1 MSKKSIVFLVLPVI
15 LLAAAA
21 FYWGIRLQESQYEVF
36 TQEGYIISSTYEN
49 ASINTTKYYFTEDTK
64 YKTNYNSQVSFNNSD
79 NEEVQVDNTAY
90 VHYINGGI
98 GVLKKTALL
107 DLNTLATGEG
117 TLVKY
122 YNMFPTSILN
132 KESTQYTI
140 TNQNNK
146 IAFTNLL
153 IKSSESKYLLASPK
167 IALHIGGVERTIE
180 NDFVEITFLDGEIV
194 RIENQEVAYQNI
206 SDDMYILTSN
216 GLKIDLANQ
225 NIYYNDQNV
234 LNLEY
239 ITIDSDDNIEILP
252 EEENQKVEEENPDE
266 EETLPNDPT
275 ENLPDGIINPGVGD
289 NEEIIDENE
298 KISDPI
304 FTVNNMEVTAN
315 KFSADV
321 SVEDPDGTL
330 GSSIDVK
337 VLNLTNNRV
346 VYQERIMSGESNF
359 SIALENLDPDIN
371 YVFIVSADYTKN
383 DSTFTRDFI
392 QKTFITESIGVSL
405 EKNYFSTSNLSFNI
419 IKSDYSRVKS
429 LEVSLFNTSG
439 EVVKTIPVDLL
450 DEVTEVNFDGLTN
463 NTEYTVRVQNFLY
476 DNAIIN
482 SNFTIRG
489 TYKTLKK
496 KPTLGATSFT
506 IDKKNALFSLKV
518 NGIDDPDD
526 GISNYRYEI
535 FDARNI
541 DVNNPITVIEKETAT
556 EAQLAIDN
564 DKIERNVPYIYRL
577 VATFND
583 NEKEYEYS
591 TDYSQVMKM
600 DGVEFPSIRFEQT
613 EITFERIEGNIIIV
627 DNNGTVDLTSGGT
640 ITVTY
645 TDSVGNT
652 KSFTNQGSLVIP
664 FYADN
669 LRKNETYTISV
680 YASVNLQDGNDTID
694 NCYIGS
700 ITLSTKDTNPF
711 GLTSSIDDSDST
723 VAFKVYG
730 RLQSATEGTDTTL
743 EANTLSSL
751 TFNLYQ
757 GTSTNGAL
765 VKSVRKVDLNLNYYE
780 SDLKTDYYDQEFE
793 LNPSFFGLKNGDLT
807 SEYYTIE
814 VTNAYDYTT
823 YQNDI
828 PILNNTTV
836 VKTNGAVPD
845 LPSDPDNVFEINVI
859 RNKDAGERY
868 RADLED
874 NTIVGYRIKANYDNS
889 KKYAKKITYNIHLAS
904 TGEIVNTTDYTVL
917 EDGNIDYMEFYL
929 EDGTSYDTVDK
940 DFRRGNAYYF
950 SYTATLDLNGD
961 GEAET
966 VYPPLENVV
975 LKSST
980 VTPEKQEAKFQLY
993 PTKSTANTFEWKYT
1007 LKDVDHTLYE
1017 QKLYYK
1023 IGTSVLGNID
1033 ISENEDFTNIGLKN
1047 LRAGQ
1052 LSIYQRRA
1060 LVKTDE
1066 NITEK
1071 ELVNQYFE
1079 GIFTPPQKRFTVS
1092 LEKNRVLISLADYDL
1107 YDDFYQKVSAAKLVF
1122 KTASDSIT
1130 LDHLAINTSGNI
1142 VIDLSQLEKFL
1153 GEQITVECYLYYDT
1167 GKTGFELEADAFS
1180 IQQIENIYS
1189 NGSYYSTSGSRIY
1202 LNNYALNS
1210 MFTYKF
1216 SVGNNSLVLQN
1227 LMDQNEVTFPISVSE
1242 SGVTY
1247 NYDTILLKEIGE
1259 KQLTTSGENTFQFD
1273 MIVPGVSLM
1282 NEDGSTSITPSLTG
1296 ANVSMV
1302 LYGNAS
1308 SQIKDDI
1315 LYIEI
1320 YKTDETGTSST
1331 FVKTVDVKTDSL
1343 QSIELNDLEPNTY
1356 YYLKIYADIYN
1367 GSSYDKTQLYDVDSQ
1382 SDTKSYYFKTLSDIG
1397 ISNAH
1402 VSFRADS
1409 YNEKYLNFSFSL
1421 SQLIGYDELQYEVYK
1436 VLSDGTTQKIE
1447 VDLPSDTT
1455 FNYQMTKEISI
1466 PPGGLFETN
1475 NTYRF
1480 VVKTLKKQKNNI
1492 TGEEELVLL
1501 GEPFTFDYNFV
1512 PLIQANVVI
1521 TSSLAV
1527 DNTLRWNV
1535 NIYDTRKVIVN
1546 GEYKIAILDEN
1557 GNDITPENYKDV
1569 VFDSNGYNQTFLLN
1583 NAEVNKQYTF
1593 KVIYQ
1598 TNTLNGLDTFES
1610 QEKVYTSYATS
1621 SEEISLGTI
1630 SLIQDNIELNKMKLV
1645 FYDSNKLTDIT
1656 RVRYS
1661 IYSSNGYAIDNE
1673 IDFIPTYTETT
1684 DIRYYSF
1691 VLPEGLSTTGM
1702 YYIQIQFLN
1711 DEGVVAER
1719 SLEYNYI
1726 R

>member
-1 MSKKSIVFLVLPVI
+1 MSKKSIVFLVLPII
-15 LLAAAA
+15 LLAAVA

-79 NEEVQVDNTAY
+79 NEVVEVDDTSY

-132 KESTQYTI
+132 KESNQYNI

-167 IALHIGGVERTIE
+167 IALHIGEVERTIE

-405 EKNYFSTSNLSFNI
+405 EKNYFSTSNLNFNI

-496 KPTLGATSFT
+496 KPTLGTTSFT

-518 NGIDDPDD
+518 NGIDDPDS

-627 DNNGTVDLTSGGT
+627 DNNGTVDLTSGGN

-730 RLQSATEGTDTTL
+730 RLQSATEGVDTTL

-765 VKSVRKVDLNLNYYE
+765 VKSVRKVDLNSNYYE

-828 PILNNTTV
+828 PIVNNTTV

-904 TGEIVNTTDYTVL
+904 TGEIVNTTDYAVL

-1079 GIFTPPQKRFTVS
+1079 GIFTPPQKSFTVT
-1092 LEKNRVLISLADYDL
+1092 LEKNRVVISLNDYNVEDS
-1107 YDDFYQKVSAAKLVF
+1107 FYKKVAAAKVIF
-1122 KTASDSIT
+1122 KTKTDNIV
-1130 LDHLAINTSGNI
+1130 LDNLSINTSGSI
-1142 VIDLSQLEKFL
+1142 IIDLSLLEKFL
-1153 GEQITVECYLYYDT
+1153 HEEITTECYLYYDT
-1167 GKTGFELEADAFS
+1167 GETGFELPITKFAL
-1180 IQQIENIYS
+1180 QQIENIYS
-1189 NGSYYSTSGSRIY
+1189 LGNYYSISENRIY
-1202 LNNYALNS
+1202 MNNYAANS
-1210 MFTYKF
+1210 IFMVQFHQ
-1216 SVGNNSLVLQN
+1216 NNSLKLQSLIN
-1227 LMDQNEVTFPISVSE
+1227 QSETTLPITIDS
-1242 SGVTY
+1242 SGVIY
-1247 NYDTILLKEIGE
+1247 NYETILLKKIGE
-1259 KQLTTSGENTFQFD
+1259 TTLSIDGTNIFSFDIIIPGISLSNEEGNLNITATLTDATLSMTLFGNTS
-1273 MIVPGVSLM
+1273 SK
-1282 NEDGSTSITPSLTG
+1282 
-1296 ANVSMV
+1296 
-1302 LYGNAS
+1302 
-1308 SQIKDDI
+1308 IKDDI
-1315 LYIEI
+1315 IYIDI
-1320 YKTDETGTSST
+1320 YETDSTGVSST
-1331 FVKTVDVKTDSL
+1331 FLKTVEANIENL
-1343 QSIELNDLEPNTY
+1343 QSIKINDLNPNSY
-1356 YYLKIYADIYN
+1356 YYFKVFALIYN
-1367 GSSYDKTQLYDVDSQ
+1367 GTSYERTSLYDVDSQ
-1382 SDTKSYYFKTLSDIG
+1382 TDNRNYYFKTLNDIG
-1397 ISNAH
+1397 ISDAYI
-1402 VSFRADS
+1402 S
-1409 YNEKYLNFSFSL
+1409 YQANSYSEKYLNFSFKVA
-1421 SQLIGYDELQYEVYK
+1421 QLIGYDELQYEVYK

-1447 VDLPSDTT
+1447 VNLASDTV
-1455 FNYQMTKEISI
+1455 FAHQMTKQIAI
-1466 PPGGLFETN
+1466 PPTGKFEAN
-1475 NTYRF
+1475 NSYRF
-1480 VVKTLKKQKNNI
+1480 IVKTFKKQKNAS
-1492 TGEEELVLL
+1492 GKEEMMLL
-1501 GEPFTFDYNFV
+1501 GEPYIFDYTFM
-1512 PLIQANVVI
+1512 PLIQANVVV
-1521 TSSLAV
+1521 TSSLTES
-1527 DNTLRWNV
+1527 NTLNWTVNV
-1535 NIYDTRKVIVN
+1535 YDIRKVIVD
-1546 GEYKIAILDEN
+1546 GKYQVTILDEN
-1557 GNDITPENYKDV
+1557 NQDVTPENYKNV
-1569 VFDSNGYNQTFLLN
+1569 YFNTSSYNQRFSLE
-1583 NAEVNKQYTF
+1583 NAKVNQQYTF
-1593 KVIYQ
+1593 KVLYE
-1598 TNTLNGLDTFES
+1598 TNTLNGNDTIEM
-1610 QEKVYTSYATS
+1610 QEKDYVSYATS
-1621 SEEISLGTI
+1621 AEDISIGTI
-1630 SLIQDNIELNKMKLV
+1630 QLVQDTTDLNRIKMV
-1645 FYDSNKLTDIT
+1645 FYGSNKLSEIKK
-1656 RVRYS
+1656 VRYS
-1661 IYSSNGYAIDNE
+1661 IYNSNGYAIDNE
-1673 IDFIPTYTETT
+1673 VDFIPTYNETDT
-1684 DIRYYSF
+1684 NLKYYTY
-1691 VLPEGLSTTGM
+1691 VLPEGLSTVGR

-1711 DEGVVAER
+1711 GEGVIAER

>member
-1 MSKKSIVFLVLPVI
+1 M
-15 LLAAAA
+15 
-21 FYWGIRLQESQYEVF
+21 
-36 TQEGYIISSTYEN
+36 
-49 ASINTTKYYFTEDTK
+49 
-64 YKTNYNSQVSFNNSD
+64 
-79 NEEVQVDNTAY
+79 
-90 VHYINGGI
+90 
-98 GVLKKTALL
+98 
-107 DLNTLATGEG
+107 
-117 TLVKY
+117 
-122 YNMFPTSILN
+122 
-132 KESTQYTI
+132 
-140 TNQNNK
+140 
-146 IAFTNLL
+146 
-153 IKSSESKYLLASPK
+153 
-167 IALHIGGVERTIE
+167 
-180 NDFVEITFLDGEIV
+180 
-194 RIENQEVAYQNI
+194 
-206 SDDMYILTSN
+206 
-216 GLKIDLANQ
+216 
-225 NIYYNDQNV
+225 
-234 LNLEY
+234 
-239 ITIDSDDNIEILP
+239 
-252 EEENQKVEEENPDE
+252 
-266 EETLPNDPT
+266 
-275 ENLPDGIINPGVGD
+275 
-289 NEEIIDENE
+289 
-298 KISDPI
+298 
-304 FTVNNMEVTAN
+304 
-315 KFSADV
+315 
-321 SVEDPDGTL
+321 
-330 GSSIDVK
+330 
-337 VLNLTNNRV
+337 
-346 VYQERIMSGESNF
+346 
-359 SIALENLDPDIN
+359 
-371 YVFIVSADYTKN
+371 
-383 DSTFTRDFI
+383 
-392 QKTFITESIGVSL
+392 
-405 EKNYFSTSNLSFNI
+405 
-419 IKSDYSRVKS
+419 
-429 LEVSLFNTSG
+429 
-439 EVVKTIPVDLL
+439 
-450 DEVTEVNFDGLTN
+450 
-463 NTEYTVRVQNFLY
+463 
-476 DNAIIN
+476 
-482 SNFTIRG
+482 
-489 TYKTLKK
+489 
-496 KPTLGATSFT
+496 
-506 IDKKNALFSLKV
+506 
-518 NGIDDPDD
+518 
-526 GISNYRYEI
+526 
-535 FDARNI
+535 
-541 DVNNPITVIEKETAT
+541 
-556 EAQLAIDN
+556 
-564 DKIERNVPYIYRL
+564 
-577 VATFND
+577 
-583 NEKEYEYS
+583 
-591 TDYSQVMKM
+591 
-600 DGVEFPSIRFEQT
+600 
-613 EITFERIEGNIIIV
+613 
-627 DNNGTVDLTSGGT
+627 
-640 ITVTY
+640 
-645 TDSVGNT
+645 
-652 KSFTNQGSLVIP
+652 
-664 FYADN
+664 
-669 LRKNETYTISV
+669 KNETYTISV

-711 GLTSSIDDSDST
+711 SLTSSIDDSDSM

-730 RLQSATEGTDTTL
+730 RLQSATEGVDTTL

-757 GTSTNGAL
+757 GTSTNGTL
-765 VKSVRKVDLNLNYYE
+765 VKSVRKVDLNSNYYE

-793 LNPSFFGLKNGDLT
+793 LNPNFFGLKNGDLT

-828 PILNNTTV
+828 PIVNNTAV
-836 VKTNGAVPD
+836 VKTNGVVPD

-889 KKYAKKITYNIHLAS
+889 QKYAKKITYNVHLAS
-904 TGEIVNTTDYTVL
+904 TGEIVNTADYTVL

-966 VYPPLENVV
+966 VYPPLEDVV

-980 VTPEKQEAKFQLY
+980 VTAEKQEAKFQLY
-993 PTKSTANTFEWKYT
+993 PTISAANTFEWKYT

-1033 ISENEDFTNIGLKN
+1033 ISENEDFTNIELKN
-1047 LRAGQ
+1047 LRVGQ

-1092 LEKNRVLISLADYDL
+1092 LEKNRVLISLTDYDL

-1180 IQQIENIYS
+1180 LQQIENIYS

-1216 SVGNNSLVLQN
+1216 SVGSNSLVLQSFMN
-1227 LMDQNEVTFPISVSE
+1227 GNEVTLPISIGE
-1242 SGVTY
+1242 SGVIY

-1259 KQLTTSGENTFQFD
+1259 KQLTANGDNTFQFD
-1273 MIVPGVSLM
+1273 MIVPGISLM
-1282 NEDGSTSITPSLTG
+1282 NEDGSTSITPSLTS

-1302 LYGNAS
+1302 LYGNSS

-1356 YYLKIYADIYN
+1356 YYLRIYADIYN

-1409 YNEKYLNFSFSL
+1409 YNEKYLNFSFNL

-1455 FNYQMTKEISI
+1455 FNYQMTKQISI
-1466 PPGGLFETN
+1466 PPGSSFETN
-1475 NTYRF
+1475 STYRF
-1480 VVKTLKKQKNNI
+1480 VVKTLKKQNNNI
-1492 TGEEELVLL
+1492 TGEEELILL
-1501 GEPFTFDYNFV
+1501 GEPFTFDYSFV

-1557 GNDITPENYKDV
+1557 GNDITPENYKDI

-1673 IDFIPTYTETT
+1673 IDFIPTYTETS

-1711 DEGVVAER
+1711 AEGVVAER